1 MRNVRIYI
9 DTYYDERNMKNRPI
23 TQRVRVSYKIQF
35 NFFPSFF
42 FSLFIHT
49 FKACSSGVENLFN
62 QYLSLFFFF
71 LVTNRHLRYYQTL
84 FKHSKGAIVSRTY
97 KFIRSIHLKKKFK
110 KHFLKRFKKKNFV
123 TLVVFYIAGYNLLQ
137 PVLTHFLRPSVIL
150 V

>member
-1 MRNVRIYI
+1 MCDIHVHVIKRLHCMEYVYTISSIQKKKCSDILRNVRIYI

-62 QYLSLFFFF
+62 QYLSLFFF

-97 KFIRSIHLKKKFK
+97 KFIRSIH
-110 KHFLKRFKKKNFV
+110 
-123 TLVVFYIAGYNLLQ
+123 
-137 PVLTHFLRPSVIL
+137 
-150 V
+150 

>member
-1 MRNVRIYI
+1 MCDIHVHVIKRLHCMEYVYTISSIQKKKCSDILRNVRIYI

-71 LVTNRHLRYYQTL
+71 WSQTDTWDIIKRFL
-84 FKHSKGAIVSRTY
+84 NTAKVQSFQGPINSYAQ
-97 KFIRSIHLKKKFK
+97 SIKKKS
-110 KHFLKRFKKKNFV
+110 LKNIF
-123 TLVVFYIAGYNLLQ
+123 
-137 PVLTHFLRPSVIL
+137 
-150 V
+150 